1 MKIIRPLNSIEEALT
16 LSNEIQP
23 LSTVIVL
30 HLSPCPTHANLT
42 TAIERLQKNHILL
55 RCFIGKSGNKL
66 HFIES
71 DPAPVVPIMFHTVQE
86 NLTWETLTER
96 KLNTK
101 YPRDEALFQIDCFKD
116 TDSEKGELILT
127 YHHALMDSES
137 ARWVLHE
144 LLALLSG
151 DSLDEKQNDNS
162 KIPARISLK
171 PFPFLKT
178 LIPYLKSQIKEEVL
192 YQRNGFSKSPP
203 SSSTNKV
210 LTLRFDQNFS
220 NQLQQRCNEL
230 RLNLNNVI
238 LSAMTKALLEHKYQQ
253 KKGGLVRVINFA
265 SVRSSLPSDVH
276 LSALGCY
283 ISMLR
288 IGIHIRTQEDTSI
301 IAKKIRKALREA
313 RRKDQI
319 RLMAWMSKYL
329 VPVMLTYTKM
339 RLGQTALSFMG
350 NLPLQQAYGKIKLED
365 VNAFI
370 SNNQSGPEFS
380 AFGKVLHGRLG
391 LDFNYLTA
399 ETSDEEARRIV
410 SSTESYLRHL
420 V

>member
-1 MKIIRPLNSIEEALT
+1 MKIIRPLNSIEQALT

-30 HLSPCPTHANLT
+30 HLSPFPTLPTLT
-42 TAIERLQKNHILL
+42 NAVKTLQEKHILL
-55 RCFIGKSGNKL
+55 RCFIGRSGKKL

-71 DPAPVVPIMFHTVQE
+71 YPAPNVPIDFHTRE
-86 NLTWETLTER
+86 DDFIWKSLTER

-101 YPRDEALFQIDCFKD
+101 YPQEKALFQIDCIVD
-116 TDSEKGELILT
+116 TDSTKGELILT

-144 LLALLSG
+144 LLTQLSG
-151 DSLDEKQNDNS
+151 DPQYPETNNNS
-162 KIPARISLK
+162 ETPTSISLR
-171 PFPFLKT
+171 PDPFLKT
-178 LIPYLKSQIKEEVL
+178 LLPYLRSQLWEEIS
-192 YQRNGFSKSPP
+192 YHKNGFSTTPP
-203 SSSTNKV
+203 LSSTNKI
-210 LTLRFDQNFS
+210 LTLRFDQQFTD
-220 NQLQQRCNEL
+220 QLQHSCNQL

-238 LSAMTKALLEHKYQQ
+238 LASMTKALLTHKYPM
-253 KKGGLVRVINFA
+253 KKEGLIRVINFA
-265 SVRSSLPSDVH
+265 SVRSSLSSDVD
-276 LSALGCY
+276 LGALGCY

-288 IGIHIRTQEDTSI
+288 IGIPIHTAEDISI
-301 IAKKIRKALREA
+301 IARRIRKALREA

-329 VPVMLTYTKM
+329 VPAMLKHSNM

-350 NLPLQQAYGKIKLED
+350 NLPLQPAYGKIELKN

-370 SNNQSGPEFS
+370 TNNRSGPEFS
-380 AFGKVLHGRLG
+380 AFGKVLQGRLG
-391 LDFNYLTA
+391 LDFNYLA
-399 ETSDEEARRIV
+399 DETSDEQARCIV
-410 SSTESYLRHL
+410 ASTESYLRDL

>member
-1 MKIIRPLNSIEEALT
+1 MKIIRPLNSIEQALT

-23 LSTVIVL
+23 LGTVIVL
-30 HLSPCPTHANLT
+30 HLSPFPTHSDLVRVV
-42 TAIERLQKNHILL
+42 ERLQEKHILL
-55 RCFIGKSGNKL
+55 RCFIGKSGNRL

-71 DPAPVVPIMFHTVQE
+71 DPAPTVPITFHTVRD
-86 NLTWETLTER
+86 NFTWKTLTEN

-101 YPRDEALFQIDCFKD
+101 YPRDKALLQIDCLTN
-116 TDSEKGELILT
+116 TDSTKGELILT

-144 LLALLSG
+144 LLTLLSG
-151 DSLDEKQNDNS
+151 DSLDQKLNNISEA
-162 KIPARISLK
+162 PVRISLR
-171 PFPFLKT
+171 PSPFLKT
-178 LIPYLKSQIKEEVL
+178 LIPYLKSQFREEAL
-192 YQRNGFSKSPP
+192 FQRNGFSINPP
-203 SSSTNKV
+203 SSPTNKI
-210 LTLRFDQNFS
+210 LTLRFEQNFS
-220 NQLQQRCNEL
+220 YQLQQRCNEL
-230 RLNLNNVI
+230 HLNLNNVI
-238 LSAMTKALLEHKYQQ
+238 LAAMTQAVLDHKYQE
-253 KKGGLVRVINFA
+253 KEGGLVRVVNFA
-265 SVRSSLPSDVH
+265 SVRSSLPSDVN

-283 ISMLR
+283 ISMFR
-288 IGIHIRTQEDTSI
+288 IGIHIHNKEDTASM
-301 IAKKIRKALREA
+301 AKKIRKALREA

-350 NLPLQQAYGKIKLED
+350 NLPLQQNYGKLKLED

-410 SSTESYLRHL
+410 SSTESYLRDL

>member
-1 MKIIRPLNSIEEALT
+1 MKIIRPLNSIEQALT

-30 HLSPCPTHANLT
+30 HLAPFPTQSDLNKAVAT
-42 TAIERLQKNHILL
+42 LQKNHILL
-55 RCFIGKSGNKL
+55 RCFIGKSGNTL

-71 DPAPVVPIMFHTVQE
+71 DPAPIVPITFHAVQE
-86 NLTWETLTER
+86 NLTWVTLTEH

-101 YPRDEALFQIDCFKD
+101 YPRDQALFQIDCLTD
-116 TDSEKGELILT
+116 TNSEKGELILT

-137 ARWVLHE
+137 ARSVLHE
-144 LLALLSG
+144 LLTLLNS

-171 PFPFLKT
+171 PSPFRKT
-178 LIPYLKSQIKEEVL
+178 LLPFLKSQIKEEIL
-192 YQRNGFSKSPP
+192 YQRNGFSNRPP
-203 SSSTNKV
+203 SSPTNKV
-210 LTLRFDQNFS
+210 LTLRFDQNFTHR
-220 NQLQQRCNEL
+220 LQQRCSQL

-238 LSAMTKALLEHKYQQ
+238 LASMTRALLDHKYQQ
-253 KKGGLVRVINFA
+253 KKEGLVRVINFA

-288 IGIHIRTQEDTSI
+288 IGIHIRTTEETSS

-329 VPVMLTYTKM
+329 VPVMLRYTSM

-350 NLPLQQAYGKIKLED
+350 NLPLQQTYGNIQLKD

-391 LDFNYLTA
+391 LDFNYLTD
-399 ETSDEEARRIV
+399 ETSDEEAQRIV
-410 SSTESYLRHL
+410 SSTESYLRDL